1 MENNNSKVV
10 TVSFMIAGL
19 LVGYIAS
26 FVLATIGASTSGEVA
41 RLVSRDVVR
50 HGVPILIGLLTFLS
64 LQFRKPVVEWAD
76 DVVTELRKIV
86 WPSRKDTTNMT
97 IVVCIMVLISGFVL
111 GLFDFAAGNIID
123 WLLNMNL
130 QSIF

>member
-10 TVSFMIAGL
+10 TVSFMVAGL
-19 LVGYIAS
+19 LVGYIVA
-26 FVLATIGASTSGEVA
+26 FILNTIGASASGDVA
-41 RLVSRDVVR
+41 HLVNRDVVR
-50 HGVPILIGLLTFLS
+50 HGVPILIGILAFLS
-64 LQFRKPVVEWAD
+64 LQFRKGVVDWAD
-76 DVVTELRKIV
+76 EVVTELKKIV